1 MLISLAVVGLAI
13 LPIVGVVLTI
23 LDMINGN
30 KEFRK
35 WLADW
40 NARIPQSGV
49 LPNHARPEPL
59 RLTSR
64 GPMACPFVVDGTVC
78 PDGASHQMF
87 CWVRW
92 CRWIREKLPQ
102 AGGALRGD
110 CLRRRLKVQDLSHGP
125 RS

>member
-1 MLISLAVVGLAI
+1 MLLFLAVVGLTI
-13 LPIVGVVLTI
+13 LPIVGVVLTV

-40 NARIPQSGV
+40 NARILQSGG
-49 LPNHARPEPL
+49 LPKHARPEPL
-59 RLTSR
+59 RLTPR
-64 GPMACPFVVDGTVC
+64 GSFACPFVADGTVC

-102 AGGALRGD
+102 AGGALRGA
-110 CLRRRLKVQDLSHGP
+110 CVRRRLKVQEFKQ
-125 RS
+125 